1 MINVIRK
8 QSANDAPKSIISHT
22 DIEALDTGE
31 SVILLEPVKQTID
44 ITYDALGHAD
54 KTSISLG
61 AQYDHRVTWLH
72 FNLDQL
78 IWNLDAKRGYTDE
91 NRNEHYTFKLAF
103 SKVGGEAENTSV
115 WEFDGY
121 DFEIPRGVT
130 KEAGLYKIV
139 LIIEDFQMDDDYAP
153 GNIFEEAPGFVER
166 FVAAEIKGKVTP
178 SIYHP
183 DYQIEADIVET
194 DQKASLIK
202 TQIECTLTDDGQFT
216 SDVVEL
222 GQKYD
227 NFIRYF
233 KFNPRRITAHLNDF
247 YVFAIFKQNDLFYSS
262 LFEVTDPDDP
272 LDDYSASHPIIAWI
286 PSGVYQSAGTWQVAI
301 IAFTGNIDDLNNND
315 DNGDYYFYVS
325 QVNKMKIMKNSL
337 TQEVVEKDPIV
348 SITSNLIT
356 SDREVIITA
365 DDNLYQAKREE
376 IEPLSASLIT
386 VTGDVVITTDDEVYQ
401 VVK

>member
-8 QSANDAPKSIISHT
+8 QSANDAPKSIISRT
-22 DIEALDTGE
+22 DIEALDTGD
-31 SVILLEPVKQTID
+31 SVILLDPVKESID
-44 ITYDALGHAD
+44 ITYNALGYAD
-54 KTSISLG
+54 KTSVNLG
-61 AQYDHRVTWLH
+61 VQYDHRVTWLH

-78 IWNLDAKRGYTDE
+78 IWNLDAQRGYTDE

-103 SKVGGEAENTSV
+103 SKIGGEADNTSI

-139 LIIEDFQMDDDYAP
+139 LIIEDFQEDDYYAP
-153 GNIFEEAPGFVER
+153 GNILDEAPGFVER
-166 FVAAEIKGKVTP
+166 FVAAEIKGRVAP
-178 SIYHP
+178 SFYRP
-183 DYQIEADIVET
+183 EFNMEADIIET

-202 TQIECTLTDDGQFT
+202 TQIECTLTDDGHFT
-216 SDVVEL
+216 SDVIEL

-247 YVFAIFKQNDLFYSS
+247 YVFAIFKQNDLFYYS
-262 LFEVTDPDDP
+262 LFEHTNPKDP
-272 LDDYSASHPIIAWI
+272 LDDYSASHPIVAWI

-301 IAFTGNIDDLNNND
+301 IAFVGNINDLNDNL

-325 QVNKMKIMKNSL
+325 HTNKMKIAKNSL
-337 TQEVVEKDPIV
+337 TDEVINKEPTI

-356 SDREVIITA
+356 SIGEVIITA
-365 DDNLYQAKREE
+365 DDKLYQTAKEE
-376 IEPLSASLIT
+376 IEPLSEGLVTI
-386 VTGDVVITTDDEVYQ
+386 TGDVIITNDDEIYQ